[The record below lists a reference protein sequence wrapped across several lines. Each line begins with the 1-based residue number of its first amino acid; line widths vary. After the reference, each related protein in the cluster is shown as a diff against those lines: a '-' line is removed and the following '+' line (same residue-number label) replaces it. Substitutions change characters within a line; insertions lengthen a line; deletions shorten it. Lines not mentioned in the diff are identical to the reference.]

1 MSTKNKQS
9 SNYEVALRKYQHG
22 VFVEVYNLGT
32 SDTRPAAMLAVTND
46 AEVHFHYN
54 EDPQLDI
61 YVESTG
67 VLVVTYED
75 FDNGSLCSLLRMPP
89 NAILNAFSY

>member
-1 MSTKNKQS
+1 MTT
-9 SNYEVALRKYQHG
+9 NYEVALRKYQHG
-22 VFVEVYNLGT
+22 VLVEVFKDSL
-32 SDTRPAAMLAVTND
+32 DQRPVAKLAVTND

-54 EDPQLDI
+54 EDPLLDI

-75 FDNGSLCSLLRMPP
+75 PNNGSLYSLLRMPP